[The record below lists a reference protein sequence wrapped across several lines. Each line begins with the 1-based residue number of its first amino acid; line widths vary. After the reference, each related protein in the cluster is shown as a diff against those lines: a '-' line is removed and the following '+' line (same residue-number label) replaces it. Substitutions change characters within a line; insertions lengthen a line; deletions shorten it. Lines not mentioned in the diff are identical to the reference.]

1 MIERGFD
8 WLARVL
14 FVLVALALFTLA
26 ISLVVSGSWQ
36 LVRGAFGGQI
46 GIYNLMN
53 GVGLLI
59 VSLAIADVAKFVVEE
74 NVVRDREMRSPAEA
88 LRSLT
93 KFMTIIIIAL
103 SLEGVVGIFEAGRE
117 KKFVGPR
124 VSERRRRGGHL
135 RVGRARRLPVPEPP
149 LAARGRSRLRRRRCG
164 RGFAS
169 NPRHAMTRPCPATA
183 VPAPPA
189 SREGP
194 GSRVRASANARTG
207 SAQVLADLEPGAAL
221 LDDGIGLGLADAAG
235 DQADHAL
242 VVVVVDMRRERVA
255 RTRRPTEDSRAGP
268 SIGRCR

>member
-26 ISLVVSGSWQ
+26 ISLVISGGWQ

-74 NVVRDREMRSPAEA
+74 YVVRDREMRSPAEA

-117 KKFVGPR
+117 KKFAELVYPSVVVASPSSRWSGSAP
-124 VSERRRRGGHL
+124 SSSS
-135 RVGRARRLPVPEPP
+135 PP
-149 LAARGRSRLRRRRCG
+149 LAAQAAAGADETNLPPQRRSQVASLRNASETRLG
-164 RGFAS
+164 AQ
-169 NPRHAMTRPCPATA
+169 
-183 VPAPPA
+183 
-189 SREGP
+189 
-194 GSRVRASANARTG
+194 

-221 LDDGIGLGLADAAG
+221 LTTSAVSGWP
-235 DQADHAL
+235 
-242 VVVVVDMRRERVA
+242 MPRVI
-255 RTRRPTEDSRAGP
+255 RPITRS
-268 SIGRCR
+268 SSS